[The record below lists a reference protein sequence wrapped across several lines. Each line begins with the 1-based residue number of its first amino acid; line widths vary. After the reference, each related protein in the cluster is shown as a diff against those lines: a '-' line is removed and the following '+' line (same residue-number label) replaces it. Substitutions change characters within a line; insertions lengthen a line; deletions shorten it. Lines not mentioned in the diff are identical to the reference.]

1 MLWTIFLDASKSTDF
16 VYDHWI
22 VCLIIFWAL
31 MAAVCYFAIEKEQDL
46 IGWIIISFWIL
57 PIFSI
62 FLLLYPIH
70 HYFAIWIQ
78 DHLYLSQVQKNY
90 GNNKKMNSD
99 ERISQMVK
107 MAKAH
112 RKGKKAPSQ

>member
-22 VCLIIFWAL
+22 VCLIIFLAL

-46 IGWIIISFWIL
+46 IGWIILSFWIL

-62 FLLLYPIH
+62 FLLLYPIR
-70 HYFAIWIQ
+70 YF
-78 DHLYLSQVQKNY
+78 DFEPSNKNNR
-90 GNNKKMNSD
+90 NNKKMSSD
-99 ERISQMVK
+99 ERISKMVK
-107 MAKAH
+107 MAKVR
-112 RKGKKAPSQ
+112 RKGNKAPSQ